1 MYLRCA
7 SIKGKEIPCEYRYWG
22 EFDDTEYSPLVVGE
36 EYLVY
41 GFACVHN
48 RIDYLVYA
56 SGAVL
61 WAPGFLFKVKNREIP
76 PDWVLNLTVNDPSY
90 SQLLDEFGIW
100 LICGYKTLA
109 EDFAHYVGVLERG
122 KSDLK
127 IFARE
132 KEKVENWWRE
142 RKEG

>member
-1 MYLRCA
+1 M
-7 SIKGKEIPCEYRYWG
+7 
-22 EFDDTEYSPLVVGE
+22 
-36 EYLVY
+36 
-41 GFACVHN
+41 
-48 RIDYLVYA
+48 
-56 SGAVL
+56 